1 MSEEKKEEKKL
12 EKKDNEQD
20 REEILKVNSL
30 DAEEDY
36 SFKPVGAKV
45 EIKRDEKK
53 NEEDEEKDSFL
64 EWEEES
70 EEEGILP
77 VDVFQTPT
85 SVFIVAP
92 IAGVEADDI
101 DVTLNDD
108 MIIIKGERKM
118 KQKEREIEYLRQE
131 CLWGKFSRK
140 IILPCE
146 VQADKIK
153 ASYKKGILTIKL
165 PKIEKAKTRKIKI
178 SEEE

>member
-1 MSEEKKEEKKL
+1 MSEEKKEEKKI

-20 REEILKVNSL
+20 KEEVLKVNSL
-30 DAEEDY
+30 DTEEDY
-36 SFKPVGAKV
+36 SFEPAGARI
-45 EIKRDEKK
+45 EIKKDEKK
-53 NEEDEEKDSFL
+53 NEEKDSFL

-146 VQADKIK
+146 VQVDKIK

>member
-1 MSEEKKEEKKL
+1 MIEEEEKKL
-12 EKKDNEQD
+12 EEKDNKEN
-20 REEILKVNSL
+20 REGILKVDSL
-30 DAEEDY
+30 DTEEDY
-36 SFKPVGAKV
+36 SFKPAGAKV
-45 EIKRDEKK
+45 EIKRDKEKK
-53 NEEDEEKDSFL
+53 NERDEEKDSFL
-64 EWEEES
+64 EWEEEGE

-85 SVFIVAP
+85 SVFIIAP

-101 DVTLNDD
+101 DITLNDD

-118 KQKEREIEYLRQE
+118 KQKEREVEYLRRE

-146 VQADKIK
+146 VQVDKVK

>member
-1 MSEEKKEEKKL
+1 MIEEEEKKL
-12 EKKDNEQD
+12 EEKNNEQD
-20 REEILKVNSL
+20 REGILKVDSL
-30 DAEEDY
+30 DTEEGY
-36 SFKPVGAKV
+36 SFKSAGAKV
-45 EIKRDEKK
+45 EIKRDKEKK
-53 NEEDEEKDSFL
+53 NERDEEKDSFL
-64 EWEEES
+64 EWEEEG

-85 SVFIVAP
+85 SVFIIAP

-101 DVTLNDD
+101 DITLNDD
-108 MIIIKGERKM
+108 MIIIKGEREM
-118 KQKEREIEYLRQE
+118 KQKEREVEYLRQE

-146 VQADKIK
+146 VQADKVK

-165 PKIEKAKTRKIKI
+165 PKVEKAKTRKIKI